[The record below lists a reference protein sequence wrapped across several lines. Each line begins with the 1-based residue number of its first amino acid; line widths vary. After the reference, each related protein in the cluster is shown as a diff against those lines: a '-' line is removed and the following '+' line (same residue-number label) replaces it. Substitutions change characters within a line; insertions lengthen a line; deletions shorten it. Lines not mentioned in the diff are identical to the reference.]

1 MITNFDEIDSLVV
14 TIKIGKD
21 DAGYVTMDVQSD
33 KLVSNRMML
42 ALLHSIAESAT
53 ESMIAEVQ
61 SRILLD
67 KFKMN

>member
-21 DAGYVTMDVQSD
+21 DAGYVTMDVESD

-53 ESMIAEVQ
+53 ESIMAEIQ

-67 KFKMN
+67 KFKMH

>member
-21 DAGYVTMDVQSD
+21 DAGYVTIDVQSD

-53 ESMIAEVQ
+53 ESMMAEIQ
-61 SRILLD
+61 SRVLLD

>member
-21 DAGYVTMDVQSD
+21 DAGYVTMDVESD

-53 ESMIAEVQ
+53 ESMMAEIQ
-61 SRILLD
+61 SRMFLD

>member
-21 DAGYVTMDVQSD
+21 DAGYVTMDVNSD

-53 ESMIAEVQ
+53 ESMMAEIQ
-61 SRILLD
+61 SRVLLD
-67 KFKMN
+67 KFKMH

>member
-21 DAGYVTMDVQSD
+21 DAGYVTMDVNSD

-53 ESMIAEVQ
+53 ESMMAEIQ
-61 SRILLD
+61 SRVLLD

>member
-21 DAGYVTMDVQSD
+21 DAGYVTMDVNSD

>member
-42 ALLHSIAESAT
+42 ALLHSIAESVT
-53 ESMIAEVQ
+53 ESMMAEIQ

-67 KFKMN
+67 KFKMH

>member
-21 DAGYVTMDVQSD
+21 DSGYVTMDVESD

-53 ESMIAEVQ
+53 ESMMAEIQ
-61 SRILLD
+61 SRMLLD
-67 KFKMN
+67 KFKMH

>member
-21 DAGYVTMDVQSD
+21 DAGYVTMDVESD

-53 ESMIAEVQ
+53 DSMMAEIQ

-67 KFKMN
+67 KFKMH

>member
-1 MITNFDEIDSLVV
+1 MITNFDEMDSLVV

-21 DAGYVTMDVQSD
+21 DAGYVTMDVESD

-53 ESMIAEVQ
+53 ESMMAEIQ

-67 KFKMN
+67 KFKMH

>member
-21 DAGYVTMDVQSD
+21 DTGYVTMDVESD

-53 ESMIAEVQ
+53 ESMMAEIQ
-61 SRILLD
+61 SRMLLD
-67 KFKMN
+67 KFKMH

>member
-21 DAGYVTMDVQSD
+21 AAGYVTMDVQSD

-53 ESMIAEVQ
+53 ESMMAEIQ
-61 SRILLD
+61 SRMLLD
-67 KFKMN
+67 KFKMH

>member
-33 KLVSNRMML
+33 KVVSNRMML

-53 ESMIAEVQ
+53 ESMMAEIQ
-61 SRILLD
+61 SRVLLD

>member
-1 MITNFDEIDSLVV
+1 MITNFDDIDSLVV

-21 DAGYVTMDVQSD
+21 DAGYVTMDVESD

-53 ESMIAEVQ
+53 ESMMAEIQ
-61 SRILLD
+61 SRVLLD